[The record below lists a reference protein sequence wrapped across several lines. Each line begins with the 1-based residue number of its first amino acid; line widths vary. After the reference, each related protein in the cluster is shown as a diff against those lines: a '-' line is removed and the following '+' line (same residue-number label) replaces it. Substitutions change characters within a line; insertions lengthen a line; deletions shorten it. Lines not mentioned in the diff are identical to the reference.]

1 MKHNHSLYILLIL
14 FLTIPSLSFA
24 QVGIGNLKPDTT
36 SVLDLSNTADKGL
49 LLPNV
54 DLLSQA
60 YSTEG
65 MLYFINPDLYLKL
78 SNNFNS
84 ISAWKFKFNGN
95 TTNNLY
101 YNLGGNIG
109 IGVSDIYSTPQAPL
123 QIETLNPVDLTQN
136 GTLLLGKSNATNIAI
151 NNAEIQSRDIASAS
165 ELKINEDGGDITIG
179 KNTSRNDIIVNG
191 NLKELHHPTNEYG
204 DIVPSGLIIMWY
216 GDTVNIPNGWALCN
230 GMIYPK
236 AKGSGSL
243 QSPDLRGK
251 FVVAAGNNGT
261 TDYYPNDEGGQDSV
275 TLTANELP
283 YHSHNVRDQGHYH
296 SYTDRN
302 SPTQIAGYLKCAV
315 FCPSPNKDELTYS
328 DKSSSTSTAINP
340 MTEDFKG
347 GDKPHENR
355 PKYYTLVYIMK
366 L

>member
-1 MKHNHSLYILLIL
+1 MILL
-14 FLTIPSLSFA
+14 LTIPALSFA
-24 QVGIGNLKPDTT
+24 QVGIGNLKPDTS
-36 SVLDLSNTADKGL
+36 SVLDLSNTIDKGL
-49 LLPNV
+49 LLPNL
-54 DLLSQA
+54 DSLSQA
-60 YSTEG
+60 STTEG
-65 MLYFINPDLYLKL
+65 MLYFINPDLYLKF
-78 SNNFNS
+78 SSSFNS

-95 TTNNLY
+95 TSNNLY

-109 IGVSDIYSTPQAPL
+109 IGVSDISSAPQAPL
-123 QIETLNPVDLTQN
+123 QIETLKPVDLVQN
-136 GTLLLGKSNATNIAI
+136 GSILLGKSNATNIAI

-191 NLKELHHPTNEYG
+191 NLKELHHPTNEYT
-204 DIVPSGLIIMWY
+204 DLVPSGLIIMWY

-251 FVVAAGNNGT
+251 FVVAAGSNGT
-261 TDYYPNDEGGQDSV
+261 TNYYPNDEGGQDSV

-283 YHSHNVRDQGHYH
+283 YHSHNVRDLGHRHY
-296 SYTDRN
+296 YTDN
-302 SPTQIAGYLKCAV
+302 NAPIQIAGYLKCKWV
-315 FCPSPNKDELTYS
+315 CPGPNKDELRYS
-328 DKSSSTSTAINP
+328 DKYSTTGTAISP

-355 PKYYTLVYIMK
+355 PKYYTLVYIIK